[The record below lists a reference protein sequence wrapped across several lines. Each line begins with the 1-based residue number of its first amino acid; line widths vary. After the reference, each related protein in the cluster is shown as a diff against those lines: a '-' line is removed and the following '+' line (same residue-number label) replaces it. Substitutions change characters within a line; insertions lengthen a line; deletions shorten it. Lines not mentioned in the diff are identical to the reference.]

1 MKRTTITKINTITI
15 DSESL
20 HKNAMELKEEISDRI
35 IKYLC
40 DKKKKDKHY
49 IYSFKIEKGTYRGIM
64 IFFLLVLGRNML
76 GPIPPT

>member
-35 IKYLC
+35 IKYLS

-49 IYSFKIEKGTYRGIM
+49 IYSFKIEKGKYRGKDKIISEGIKSRKIM
-64 IFFLLVLGRNML
+64 PNN
-76 GPIPPT
+76 